1 MKKLYRTTSKILFSF
16 LILMG
21 ALNAKVIG
29 VFSDVKGNA
38 FITQNG
44 KTVPVKTGMHIHKQ
58 AHIYTE
64 EGAQV
69 SFNDYY
75 DHIYHLSGS
84 ANIILHP
91 NLLELREGYVWIK
104 SLSYDPLIGP
114 FKITTGNGLVQYYQG
129 DYIASFDSYTGKTQL
144 LTVKGKS
151 TLSNI
156 LREEATVAV
165 NEGQFSFIKNE
176 LNDGSP
182 RRATPIGFGSF
193 KKVTSLF
200 KIDKKSEPV
209 ALPQKAVAKALPV
222 PKAKVVEAPVKR
234 SIASFDK
241 SAFEQALQK
250 VRRPDTPTPDGKVIF
265 IPSKKTRKT
274 AQKKKELT
282 STYSSHLESLKTKT
296 IVKKWRPSYQ
306 QKTGVSVNIY
316 GAGQKV
322 KKKYRLPASKPKK
335 TTPKA
340 MKVLIK
346 KSRTPASVGGMA
358 PSIKHKSRFEHKLV
372 EEYKNQMRHDDEVN
386 SLIDELKSVDMD
398 YQKEY

>member
-200 KIDKKSEPV
+200 KIDKKSQPV

-274 AQKKKELT
+274 AQKKKELA

-316 GAGQKV
+316 GAG
-322 KKKYRLPASKPKK
+322 SKGKEK
-335 TTPKA
+335 
-340 MKVLIK
+340 I
-346 KSRTPASVGGMA
+346 SSS
-358 PSIKHKSRFEHKLV
+358 SIKA
-372 EEYKNQMRHDDEVN
+372 
-386 SLIDELKSVDMD
+386 
-398 YQKEY
+398 